1 MKKAVILAAL
11 IFCAISCFGQT
22 VAVSRMNVSPA
33 EGATIQVSGTGL
45 AVFLVLSPATNLNS
59 LTINL
64 INAPLPSARLIIS
77 STKYI
82 GSVVYGN
89 GTVFSPN
96 HAFGAD
102 GFAAFIYE
110 GTCWRRTQ

>member
-1 MKKAVILAAL
+1 MKKAIILACIL
-11 IFCAISCFGQT
+11 CGLTCFGQT
-22 VAVSRMNVSPA
+22 VAVSRMNVSPTD
-33 EGATIQVSGTGL
+33 GATIQVSGTGL
-45 AVFLVLSPATNLNS
+45 AVFLVLNPATNLNS
-59 LTINL
+59 LTINFVG
-64 INAPLPSARLIIS
+64 APLPSARLIIS

-82 GSVVYGN
+82 GSIAYGN

-96 HAFGAD
+96 QAFGVG